1 MDSNVLIRVFDT
13 ELNYLGQVDD
23 YESLIFRRKW
33 SGYGEF
39 EITLGYCSPILQ
51 ARRFILLDEDPKR
64 SGCIEYVQYDEAKGT
79 YTVKGFS
86 LLKLLETRITV
97 PPKGKANQSYQG
109 TPAEILRPE
118 ILRDIFGIEAE
129 ISTGTDGIPYCIP
142 TGSVKEDQR

>member
-64 SGCIEYVQYDEAKGT
+64 AAASNMCSTMRRRG
-79 YTVKGFS
+79 
-86 LLKLLETRITV
+86 RI
-97 PPKGKANQSYQG
+97 
-109 TPAEILRPE
+109 R
-118 ILRDIFGIEAE
+118 
-129 ISTGTDGIPYCIP
+129 
-142 TGSVKEDQR
+142 